1 MEENE
6 VRACSALQQ
15 YNQMKEEYDSMKSQ
29 LLALTETQQKVSYRL
44 VHHIPSSWL
53 SKIVRYGGEGGGGG
67 GVKWLYNQIRPS
79 DSVTV
84 VVQCLKCNKCCTWVI
99 TD

>member
-29 LLALTETQQKVSYRL
+29 LLTLTESQQKVSYR
-44 VHHIPSSWL
+44 
-53 SKIVRYGGEGGGGG
+53 
-67 GVKWLYNQIRPS
+67 
-79 DSVTV
+79 D
-84 VVQCLKCNKCCTWVI
+84 
-99 TD
+99 